1 MHCTKLFNI
10 FCILFYLKIK
20 KLNIFPFSNTLS
32 NPLLYLIEY
41 AVIKV
46 IRRVIYVSENIYKIE
61 LREQNDP
68 LINCLADGIVRIF
81 NFELKSE

>member
-20 KLNIFPFSNTLS
+20 KNKIYFHFTIHY
-32 NPLLYLIEY
+32 PLLYLIEY

-61 LREQNDP
+61 MREQNDP
-68 LINCLADGIVRIF
+68 LINCLADGMR
-81 NFELKSE
+81 NS